1 MNLLEVT
8 NISKQYTNFTLENIS
23 FSLPA
28 GYIMGYVGQNGAGKT
43 TTLNIITHLVRA
55 ANGNIIIDG
64 LRYEKDPIRYLDCI
78 GYVGDSSYFPEIM
91 TVGQVRSVL
100 RDFYPSF
107 RPREFDRYVDR
118 WKLPLK
124 DRIKNFSRGTK
135 VKLMFASVLARDTK
149 LLILDE
155 ATNGL
160 DPMMRKEVLELLQ
173 EYISDGS
180 RSVLFSTHIL
190 ADLEQIADY
199 IFFIDHG
206 KKIFCGVKE
215 DLTDSYLLVKGGR
228 EDLTAK
234 LRPALIGVEKNDYG
248 FEALY
253 DVKSDILLPA
263 GLITEKPS
271 IDQIVVHLIEDMRY

>member
-8 NISKQYTNFTLENIS
+8 NISKQYTNFALENIS

-43 TTLNIITHLVRA
+43 TTLNIITHLVCA
-55 ANGNIIIDG
+55 ANGNVSIDG
-64 LRYEKDPIRYLDCI
+64 LQYEKDPIRYLDCI

-124 DRIKNFSRGTK
+124 DKIKNFSRGTK

-199 IFFIDHG
+199 IVFIDHG

>member
-8 NISKQYTNFTLENIS
+8 NISKQYTNFALENIS

-55 ANGNIIIDG
+55 ANGNVIIDG

-124 DRIKNFSRGTK
+124 DKIKNFSRGTK

>member
-8 NISKQYTNFTLENIS
+8 NISKQYTNFALENIS

-55 ANGNIIIDG
+55 ANGNVSIDG

-124 DRIKNFSRGTK
+124 DKIKNFSRGTK

-271 IDQIVVHLIEDMRY
+271 IDQIVVHLFEDMRY